1 MRAAEMRRNLREGSP
16 RIAVGAALGLRS
28 GSLASNGETS
38 PRACSLRMWVS
49 RRIEE
54 FSCAK
59 RVAATRTCIADTGF
73 EADRYSREFA
83 IHAWSWVCRI
93 SQTRNSTLHSISIC
107 AAGTNGDSQALPQG
121 SVQ

>member
-1 MRAAEMRRNLREGSP
+1 
-16 RIAVGAALGLRS
+16 
-28 GSLASNGETS
+28 
-38 PRACSLRMWVS
+38 MWVS

-83 IHAWSWVCRI
+83 IHARSWVCRI

-107 AAGTNGDSQALPQG
+107 AAGTHERTRRHCHRTPSNSNPWPLR
-121 SVQ
+121 